1 LEDSVEVNFFLI
13 KRPLEATGYHQY
25 GRTRE
30 EAQALVTGILAA
42 YRSLSVP
49 YETVV
54 LWIAI
59 NLPEAFDPER
69 LPPSFREDILN
80 ARRGLMN

>member
-1 LEDSVEVNFFLI
+1 MDDSVEVNFFLI
-13 KRPLEATGYHQY
+13 KRVLEATSHSQY
-25 GRTRE
+25 GRSRE
-30 EAQALVTGILAA
+30 ESHAAVMGILAA

-54 LWIAI
+54 LWIAL

-69 LPPSFREDILN
+69 LHPSFREDILN